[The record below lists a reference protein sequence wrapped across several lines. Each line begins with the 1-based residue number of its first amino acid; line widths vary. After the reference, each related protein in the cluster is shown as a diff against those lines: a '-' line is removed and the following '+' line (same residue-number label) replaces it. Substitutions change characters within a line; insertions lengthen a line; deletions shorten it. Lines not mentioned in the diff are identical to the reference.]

1 MERVLAA
8 VDLTP
13 ITARVVRQ
21 AAQVARGLDAE
32 LVILHVARAEPEWV
46 GYGPGP
52 ESVRAEVACDL
63 RGEHRATQE
72 IANGLRRSGMER
84 VKALTVQGPTPETI
98 LEQAELLESSLIV
111 LGAHHRGVIRELF
124 LGSIAR
130 QVLRHTQRP
139 VLIVP
144 EPRKT

>member
-1 MERVLAA
+1 
-8 VDLTP
+8 
-13 ITARVVRQ
+13 
-21 AAQVARGLDAE
+21 
-32 LVILHVARAEPEWV
+32 
-46 GYGPGP
+46 
-52 ESVRAEVACDL
+52 
-63 RGEHRATQE
+63 
-72 IANGLRRSGMER
+72 MER

-98 LEQAELLESSLIV
+98 LARAELLEASLIV